1 MAWNPE
7 AYLQFEEQR
16 TRPVHELLARVPLEA
31 PGLIFDLGCGPGNST
46 AVLAARWPAARLVGL
61 DNSLEML
68 AQARKRVPGAGWL
81 HADIATWQPEQMADL
96 IIANAS
102 LHWVPEPEATV
113 RRLFSRVSPSG
124 VLAFQVPANLDGP
137 PNSLIDQALRES
149 DLINRIDRSR
159 FPRHVLAPAAY
170 YRTLSLAA
178 RSVDIWDTEY
188 LQVLDGEDAVFDWIK
203 GTSLVSIL
211 AVLNESEGQQFV
223 AALRVLMRA
232 AYPRE
237 VCGMTLMPF
246 RRRFVVARR

>member
-1 MAWNPE
+1 
-7 AYLQFEEQR
+7 
-16 TRPVHELLARVPLEA
+16 
-31 PGLIFDLGCGPGNST
+31 
-46 AVLAARWPAARLVGL
+46 
-61 DNSLEML
+61 
-68 AQARKRVPGAGWL
+68 
-81 HADIATWQPEQMADL
+81 
-96 IIANAS
+96 
-102 LHWVPEPEATV
+102 
-113 RRLFSRVSPSG
+113 

-159 FPRHVLAPAAY
+159 FPRHMLAPAAY
-170 YRTLSLAA
+170 YRTLSPAA

-188 LQVLDGEDAVFDWIK
+188 LQVLGGEDAVFDWIK

-237 VCGMTLMPF
+237 VSGMTLMPF